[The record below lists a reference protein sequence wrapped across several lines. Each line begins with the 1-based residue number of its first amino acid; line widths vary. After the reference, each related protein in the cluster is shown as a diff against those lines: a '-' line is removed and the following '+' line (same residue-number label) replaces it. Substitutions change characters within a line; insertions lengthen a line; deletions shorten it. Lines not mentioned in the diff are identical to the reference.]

1 MSFQCYSA
9 EQLHTDLIFKG
20 KFSGISRHLYMRGI
34 NNVSC
39 RVQHTQGRH
48 LTSALGKNDP
58 GVLSKFDPAQ
68 EAAV

>member
-48 LTSALGKNDP
+48 LRGR
-58 GVLSKFDPAQ
+58 
-68 EAAV
+68 

>member
-34 NNVSC
+34 KTLHATFSHPS
-39 RVQHTQGRH
+39 R
-48 LTSALGKNDP
+48 ALEREM
-58 GVLSKFDPAQ
+58 SR
-68 EAAV
+68 